1 MIFKVKLLKEEMM
14 KRWLP
19 LILLLVLLSGC
30 SPWIGMHKIE
40 LGMSKAEV
48 MQQMGKPVNSSGSG
62 NEEYLWYTPYNRF
75 WERYYVHIVNGKV
88 EAYAQLGK
96 QAEPAQ

>member
-1 MIFKVKLLKEEMM
+1 MRKAMLLIG
-14 KRWLP
+14 
-19 LILLLVLLSGC
+19 LILLLGGC

-48 MQQMGKPVNSSGSG
+48 MQQMGKPSNASGSG
-62 NEEYLWYTPYNRF
+62 NEEYLWYIPANRF

-88 EAYAQLGK
+88 EAYGQLGK
-96 QAEPAQ
+96 QTSQTEQ